1 MAGAGLPRKR
11 RSAARR
17 GRRQDPG
24 RPIPEILPMPAR
36 FLPLLAV
43 AGGLH
48 AADQLLLAALPL
60 AALLLLGAGPETVG
74 LLLAAQGAAWLVL
87 SLPAGLLVDR
97 RPRRGLLLLAGLA
110 GAAGAGLA
118 LLGALAGL
126 RAALGAG
133 AFLAASGTV
142 LLVLTAGAA
151 VPAIAGRGG
160 LATANARLELA
171 RAVVTLGAP
180 PLAGLLA
187 SAGLV
192 ALAFALAALAALLAA
207 AAAQLLPPLPAP
219 AAARRRLAEELREGA
234 AFVLR
239 EPLLRGIGLCA
250 IAWNC
255 GFFALLAGFVPLALG
270 RLALGPAGLGLA
282 QAGYGAGLLLGAAL
296 APRLI
301 AAAGPGAILLAG
313 PALSL
318 AAPLLLLAAPPGG
331 LALPLAAQYLLGFG
345 PMLWLVCQ
353 TGLRQVV
360 TPPALLGRVGA
371 ALQVAIYGVRPLGA
385 LAGGALAAAAGPEA
399 AILLAALA
407 FALSVAVV
415 PLTGLARRA
424 ATC

>member
-1 MAGAGLPRKR
+1 M
-11 RSAARR
+11 S
-17 GRRQDPG
+17 
-24 RPIPEILPMPAR
+24 AR

-87 SLPAGLLVDR
+87 SLPAGSLVDR
-97 RPRRGLLLLAGLA
+97 HPRRLLLVLAGLL

-118 LLGALAGL
+118 LAGTAAGL
-126 RAALGAG
+126 AAGLGAG
-133 AFLAASGTV
+133 AFLAAAGTV
-142 LLVLTAGAA
+142 LLVLTAGAV
-151 VPAIAGRGG
+151 VPAIAGRDG
-160 LATANARLELA
+160 LAPANARLELA
-171 RAVVTLGAP
+171 RALATLGAP
-180 PLAGLLA
+180 ALAGLLA
-187 SAGLV
+187 EAGMVL
-192 ALAFALAALAALLAA
+192 LAFGLAVPAALLATA
-207 AAAQLLPPLPAP
+207 AARRLPELPAP

-234 AFVLR
+234 GFVLR
-239 EPLLRGIGLCA
+239 APLLRGIGLCA
-250 IAWNC
+250 IAWNF

-318 AAPLLLLAAPPGG
+318 AAPLLLLGAPPGG
-331 LALPLAAQYLLGFG
+331 LALPVAAQLLLGFG

-399 AILLAALA
+399 AILLAAVG
-407 FALSVAVV
+407 FAASVAVV
-415 PLTGLARRA
+415 PLTGLAQRA